1 MTLSLLVAIVVCI
14 LAGLVWAVGLW
25 TREFPPVP
33 LLVFMA
39 SLAVGL
45 GFGLLACGSFLSLSL
60 VGASPH
66 GLIVTDVALLLL
78 VSIAAFWTFKRRA
91 PRAAPSTPP
100 TALPAPALRWLLSGS
115 LAITLVC
122 GFLTFLALSVRHPHG
137 QWDAWAIWN
146 VRARFIARAGS
157 GWRDAFSGLLEWSH
171 PDYPLLLPMSVARLW
186 QYVGSESQV
195 APATIAMLFT
205 FTTVSLVWASLAML
219 RGSSQATLA
228 ALLLLGT
235 STLITH
241 GASQMADVPL
251 GFFILATVV
260 GVSVKDRLPDQAT
273 HLLIVSGV
281 AAGLATWT
289 KNEGW
294 LVLVSVVLARAS
306 ILGRMREWG
315 CWRRELRSF
324 AFGLTPVLLVVLYFK
339 LALTPPNDLVSNQ
352 GWDATIPKLL
362 APGRYAEIFRGFKN
376 AVVGLGDASVINPL
390 LILLLYLVC
399 VGIEPD
405 ERDRPGLATGLVT
418 LGLMVT
424 GYGLVY
430 LTTPQD
436 LAWHLETSAPRLLLQ
451 LWPSMVFLAFLA
463 ACPPERSKG

>member
-1 MTLSLLVAIVVCI
+1 MTLSLLVAILVSM
-14 LAGLVWAVGLW
+14 LAGLVWTIGLW
-25 TREFPPVP
+25 TRQFPLVP

-45 GFGLLACGSFLSLSL
+45 GFGLLACASFLSLSL
-60 VGASPH
+60 VGASPS

-78 VSIAAFWTFKRRA
+78 LSIAGFCTFTRRA
-91 PRAAPSTPP
+91 PLAARGVPP
-100 TALPAPALRWLLSGS
+100 TALPTPTLHWLLISS
-115 LAITLVC
+115 LTITFVC
-122 GFLTFLALSVRHPHG
+122 ALLTFLGLSARHPHG

-146 VRARFIARAGS
+146 YRARFIVRAGS
-157 GWRDAFSGLLEWSH
+157 DWRDAFSGLLQWTH
-171 PDYPLLLPMSVARLW
+171 ADYPLLVPMSVARVW
-186 QYVGSESQV
+186 QYLGSESQA
-195 APATIAMLFT
+195 APATIAMIFT
-205 FTTVSLVWASLAML
+205 FTTVALVWASLAML

-235 STLITH
+235 STLVGH
-241 GASQMADVPL
+241 GTSQMADVPL

-260 GVSVKDRLPDQAT
+260 GVSLKDRLREQAS
-273 HLLIVSGV
+273 HLLVG
-281 AAGLATWT
+281 AGMTAGLATWT

-294 LVLVSVVLARAS
+294 LVLISVVLARAF
-306 ILGRMREWG
+306 ILGRMRQSG
-315 CWRRELRSF
+315 GWRRELRTF

-352 GWDATIPKLL
+352 GWHATIPRLL
-362 APGRYAEIFRGFKN
+362 APLRYVEIVRGFKN
-376 AVVGLGDASVINPL
+376 VVVDLGDASLFNPL

-405 ERDRPGLATGLVT
+405 ERDKPGLATGLLT
-418 LGLMVT
+418 LGLIVT

-436 LAWHLETSAPRLLLQ
+436 LAYHLETSATRLLLQ